1 MKTQEVPVELREF
14 YAQFKKPAY
23 RHDYVTVF
31 DDFLSAMMNYFTPPE
46 YPGIDVRCFDKYT
59 KEERLLI
66 GGLIPIVIQTF
77 DKNITGEQ
85 SWFDPF
91 GDFYQI
97 LSSRGKQS
105 VLGRYFTPPHIVD
118 FMTLLNGEKEELT
131 GKGIKV
137 NDPACGSGRFLIAF
151 HANFPGNYMYGEDLD
166 QICCKMS
173 CLNMM
178 LHGCEGEVVYHN
190 SLDPNHYI
198 RGWRIN
204 YGIRTLH
211 LPTIIPLEKENSF
224 VHRMWQNRL
233 VEMEKDASEKRYLEE
248 QEVLRKVGL
257 QMDLF

>member
-1 MKTQEVPVELREF
+1 MKTQEVPMELREF
-14 YAQFKKPAY
+14 YAQFKKLEY

-46 YPGIDVRCFDKYT
+46 YAGIDVRRFDKYT

-77 DKNITGEQ
+77 DKNITGKQ
-85 SWFDPF
+85 DWFDPF
-91 GDFYQI
+91 GDFYQ
-97 LSSRGKQS
+97 LLASRGKQS
-105 VLGRYFTPPHIVD
+105 VLGQFFTPSTVVD
-118 FMTLLNGEKEELT
+118 FMTKIAGDSDELL

-151 HANFPGNYMYGEDLD
+151 HANYPGNYTYGEDLD
-166 QICCKMS
+166 PICCKMS

-178 LHGCEGEVVYHN
+178 LHGCEGEIVNHN

-198 RGWRIN
+198 QGWRIN
-204 YGIRTLH
+204 YRIRNSH
-211 LPTIIPLEKENSF
+211 LPTIIPLEKEDS
-224 VHRMWQNRL
+224 VVYQLWQNKLAVIER
-233 VEMEKDASEKRYLEE
+233 EAEENKAREK
-248 QEVLRKVGL
+248 QEIIRKVGM